1 MATSTLGQPTVA
13 PQISTKYP
21 ILILGGGTAGITVA
35 ARLRNAGQTGIAIIE
50 PSETH
55 YYQPLWTLVGG
66 GVVPA
71 SITARPEKDYIPRGV
86 SWIKGLATAIEP
98 RENAIVLADGR
109 RIGYDYLIVA
119 CGLQLDWDKIE
130 GLPQTLGENGV
141 SSNYAYDLAPKT
153 WEYIRSFK
161 GGRAIFTYPLGP
173 IKCAGAPQKIMY
185 LAADY
190 FRRHNIKAEVIYA
203 TATPAIF
210 SVKHYQEPLMKV
222 VRRYGITTLFQHNLV
237 AVDGPNKQATF
248 EVLNDPEKK
257 RVTLSFD
264 FLHVTPPQ
272 SAPNFIKNN
281 PLLAETEGTTKG
293 YLRVNKHTLQSPDFP
308 NIFAIGDASSTP
320 NSKTGAA
327 IRKQAPVLVENLLA
341 QMSGKPLTAQYN
353 GYASC
358 PLVTGYGKLILAEF
372 DYDGNPTPSI
382 PFIDTSRERWS
393 MYMLKRWGLP
403 WMYWNLML
411 RGKA

>member
-1 MATSTLGQPTVA
+1 
-13 PQISTKYP
+13 
-21 ILILGGGTAGITVA
+21 
-35 ARLRNAGQTGIAIIE
+35 
-50 PSETH
+50 
-55 YYQPLWTLVGG
+55 
-66 GVVPA
+66 
-71 SITARPEKDYIPRGV
+71 
-86 SWIKGLATAIEP
+86 
-98 RENAIVLADGR
+98 
-109 RIGYDYLIVA
+109 
-119 CGLQLDWDKIE
+119 
-130 GLPQTLGENGV
+130 
-141 SSNYAYDLAPKT
+141 
-153 WEYIRSFK
+153 
-161 GGRAIFTYPLGP
+161 
-173 IKCAGAPQKIMY
+173 MY

-210 SVKHYQEPLMKV
+210 GVKHYQEPLMKV

-248 EVLNDPEKK
+248 EVLNDPERK

-293 YLRVNKHTLQSPDFP
+293 YLRVNKHTLQNPDFP

-327 IRKQAPVLVENLLA
+327 VRKQAPVLVENLLA
-341 QMSGKPLTAQYN
+341 QMNGKPLTAQYN

-382 PFIDTSRERWS
+382 PFIDTSKEHWS